1 VTVPAPGQPARAARR
16 RLLAWAAMATVT
28 LAAWAVL
35 TWPLAVHMGSIWTLY
50 GTADPGG
57 NPAARYTPEM
67 LVGGD
72 HLQTAFIQSVVIDNL
87 SELRNPYLDLQ
98 EGAAGPAPL
107 RTSSLDVPWTL
118 VVAAVRPLAGLQAA
132 YNATLLLST
141 LATGLAAFGWL
152 RRNTRWPL
160 LAGAGALAYTFTP
173 HHLSQLA
180 SHFNAVMW
188 WSFPAALWAF
198 EVAMERHRHGRP
210 WLRPALAAGGVAVV
224 VAVSGEYHLAL
235 YLTALLCFLT
245 AFELAAAR
253 LARWPRPWPPAA
265 VIVGGVALGVAY
277 VLVVFAHVFRGDV
290 QGGNGDYGEVLRL
303 APGSALWLVRR
314 DLAVLGEGMVY
325 VGWVV
330 VALAAVG
337 LVAALAGRGRPGAA
351 RPYAMLLVPLLFL
364 TLGPAADIGAV
375 RPYRFLAERVPI
387 LGLQRVPQRL
397 MVVTSLVLVLL
408 AVCALDLAGE
418 RLSAARPWAARVAA
432 AAVVAGT
439 LLLLHDY
446 VVARNVVMD
455 DVAGNR
461 VVAAL
466 RAAGDRAGPILG
478 VPVREQVSATSY
490 VAALSRRRALNAYNQ
505 TPAPWLAERMRWLAP
520 LSDGKTGAAA
530 LEVLRGTG
538 TTQLVV
544 INEPHAYG
552 PGDWRAV
559 VDRLVASGHFRL
571 VVSDGPLALLEVTG
585 SGRGDGRGVS
595 ATSGRADRGLQS
607 LGRRPDSVQGCGSG
621 GVPLV
626 CSASASAHAM
636 THSSQM

>member
-1 VTVPAPGQPARAARR
+1 M
-16 RLLAWAAMATVT
+16 AMVT

-50 GTADPGG
+50 GTPDPGG
-57 NPAARYTPEM
+57 NPAARYTPDM

-87 SELRNPYLDLQ
+87 SELRNPYLDLH

-152 RRNTRWPL
+152 RRHTRWPL

-173 HHLSQLA
+173 HHLFQLA

-198 EVAMERHRHGRP
+198 EVAMERHRDGRP

-224 VAVSGEYHLAL
+224 VAVSGEYHLTL

-253 LARWPRPWPPAA
+253 LGRRPTPWPPAA
-265 VIVGGVALGVAY
+265 VLLAGVAVGVAY
-277 VLVVFAHVFRGDV
+277 VLAVFAYVFRGDV

-325 VGWVV
+325 LGWVV

-337 LVAALAGRGRPGAA
+337 LVAALCGRGRPRTA
-351 RPYAMLLVPLLFL
+351 RPYAVLVVPLLFL
-364 TLGPAADIGAV
+364 TLGPAADIGSM
-375 RPYRFLAERVPI
+375 RPYRFLAEHISIV
-387 LGLQRVPQRL
+387 GLQRVPQRL

-408 AVCALDLAGE
+408 AVCALDLAAE
-418 RLSAARPWAARVAA
+418 QLLAARPAAARVAA
-432 AAVVAGT
+432 AALLVAGAV
-439 LLLLHDY
+439 LLQHDY

-478 VPVREQVSATSY
+478 VPVRGQVSATSY

-505 TPAPWLAERMRWLAP
+505 TPAPWLAKRMRRLGP
-520 LSDGKTGAAA
+520 LSHGKTGAAP

-544 INEPHAYG
+544 INEPHVYQ

-571 VVSDGPLALLEVTG
+571 VIADGPLALLEVTA
-585 SGRGDGRGVS
+585 RGDGRGVS
-595 ATSGRADRGLQS
+595 ASG
-607 LGRRPDSVQGCGSG
+607 
-621 GVPLV
+621 
-626 CSASASAHAM
+626 
-636 THSSQM
+636 